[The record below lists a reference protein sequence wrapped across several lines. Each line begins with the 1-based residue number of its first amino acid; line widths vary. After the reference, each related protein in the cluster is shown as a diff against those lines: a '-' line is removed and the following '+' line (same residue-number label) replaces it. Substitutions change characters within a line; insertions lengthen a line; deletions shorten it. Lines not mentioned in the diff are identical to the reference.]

1 MARASG
7 SQTTATTVPKWQEDA
22 AKAALARAN
31 QVAGLE
37 FTPYYGADVAAMTP
51 MQMSA
56 MQGTNQAASAF
67 GMPTTD
73 LSMSMPVAQDFGGIQ
88 AYSSGSLYDQALAEL
103 KARNPEQYAAIQAQF
118 GPASMPKKSVPTPAK
133 PAKKSKSSGRNN
145 ALEAGRR
152 AGATSG
158 QGGDG
163 GKVGAFVRDMFDGG
177 GMGASGDKFK
187 GTGISKILNTIG
199 VKPAKPRAAT
209 PSPAPKPAPKPVTT
223 SRRVAAPPPRPVR
236 ATVPTIGKGR

>member
-7 SQTTATTVPKWQEDA
+7 SQTTTTTVPQWQEDA

-31 QVAGLE
+31 QVAGIGY
-37 FTPYYGADVAAMTP
+37 TPYYGPDVAAMTP

-56 MQGTNQAASAF
+56 MQGTNLAASAF

-88 AYSSGSLYDQALAEL
+88 AYSSGGLYDQALAEL
-103 KARNPEQYAAIQAQF
+103 RARNPEQYAALTAQF
-118 GPASMPKKSVPTPAK
+118 GPVSMPNQPVPTPMPVK
-133 PAKKSKSSGRNN
+133 RSSSGGGNS
-145 ALEAGRR
+145 AIAAGR
-152 AGATSG
+152 AAAATSG

-163 GKVGAFVRDMFDGG
+163 GKLGAFVRDMFDGG
-177 GMGASGDKFK
+177 GMGASGDKFE

-209 PSPAPKPAPKPVTT
+209 PAPAAKPAPKPVTT

-236 ATVPTIGKGR
+236 AKPAIGKGR